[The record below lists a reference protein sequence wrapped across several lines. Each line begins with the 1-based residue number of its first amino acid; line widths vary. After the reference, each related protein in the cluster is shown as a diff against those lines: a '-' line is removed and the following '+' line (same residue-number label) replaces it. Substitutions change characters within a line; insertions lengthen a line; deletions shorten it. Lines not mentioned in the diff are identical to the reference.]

1 MRSLWILYAVATVG
15 CTRYDTYVKTDQAA
29 LGRIVVYRNGIAYY
43 ERRAQVLG
51 ERMNLEVPSDKIDD
65 FLKSL
70 SVLDGRTGKPLPVS
84 FPTQGAT
91 RGNHIDMTIQ
101 LPGKGP
107 HELLLTYI
115 VEAPAWKPSY
125 RLVVQPQGKIKLEG
139 WAIVDNVSGEDWKG
153 VKVGVGSSS
162 ALSFRYD
169 LRSVRNVHR
178 ETLATQDRFVQAP
191 PIGGSVHQEKS
202 AADEVYAQL
211 SDADIPVSQ
220 GHPSEIPKAPMGEAA
235 MPSVP
240 EEPASSARGR
250 AAGRARP
257 SVSRP
262 APAQDMSH
270 ERGQRAQAQARVHQ
284 LAQKLNGHARNILIE
299 GYASPGEMDP
309 QARAL
314 DRANLLRN
322 QLIEA
327 GVAPARL
334 RVVAKGIVAG
344 HGAGVTLVE
353 EKGPLQEVV
362 DDGEPV
368 GDSHFESQS
377 AVTVTRGTSAM
388 VSIVDAEAD
397 GEIVYLYDAEAERGH
412 ERFAFRAVRFMNPSE
427 STLEAG
433 PMTFYGDGRFIG
445 EGLADPIPPKATA
458 VVPFAL
464 DRQVVVERESKDQDR
479 IARLFSLQRGV
490 MTAEVKHRLTTRL
503 KLTNR
508 LHYPVTVYVRHIVKK
523 GWNLEA
529 SPQAVERLGDAHLFA
544 VRVAAGA
551 TESVEITQATPME
564 RTIDLRS
571 PMGLDL
577 ARVYLEGP
585 AEDGVYVETM
595 RKVLALHA
603 EMVDH
608 EQAIDS
614 LRERMDE
621 YRIRLDELE
630 AQIVSLKSARAGAD
644 LLSHLQAKMKDISD
658 RVQKATIDAVDRQ
671 EKLMLAKIRFQ
682 DALAELTLE
691 RKRAPEGT
699 ATR

>member
-1 MRSLWILYAVATVG
+1 MHPRWLVCLWLAVS
-15 CTRYDTYVKTDQAA
+15 CTRYDSYVKTDQTA

-70 SVLDGRTGKPLPVS
+70 TVLDGKTGKPLPVS

-91 RGNHIDMTIQ
+91 RGNSVDMTIQ

-107 HELLLTYI
+107 HDLLLTYI

-125 RLVVQPQGKIKLEG
+125 RVVVRPQGKIKLEG

-169 LRSVRNVHR
+169 LRSVRLVYR

-191 PIGGSVHQEKS
+191 PVGGSVHQEKPS
-202 AADEVYAQL
+202 EEVYAQL
-211 SDADIPVSQ
+211 SDSDIAAPQ
-220 GHPSEIPKAPMGEAA
+220 GHPEGIDTASMAPEAAPM
-235 MPSVP
+235 
-240 EEPASSARGR
+240 ARGR
-250 AAGRARP
+250 VGSKAPAA
-257 SVSRP
+257 VSRA
-262 APAQDMSH
+262 APDPDMSYQQ
-270 ERGQRAQAQARVHQ
+270 GQRAQAHQRVRA
-284 LAQKLNGHARNILIE
+284 LAQKLNSHARHIVIE
-299 GYASPGEMDP
+299 GYAGPGEMDVE
-309 QARAL
+309 ARSL
-314 DRANLLRN
+314 DRANVLRN

-327 GVAPARL
+327 GVAPSRL
-334 RVVAKGIVAG
+334 RVVGKGVAPG
-344 HGAGVTLVE
+344 QGAGVKLVE
-353 EKGPLQEVV
+353 EKAQATEAV
-362 DDGEPV
+362 DHGEPV
-368 GDSHFESQS
+368 GDSHFESQT
-377 AVTVTRGTSAM
+377 AVTVARGTSAM
-388 VSIVDAEAD
+388 VSIVDAQAD
-397 GEIVYLYDAEAERGH
+397 GEIVYLYDAEAQRGD
-412 ERFAFRAVRFMNPSE
+412 ERFAFRAVRFANPSD

-464 DRQVVVERESKDQDR
+464 DRQVVVERERKDEDR

-490 MTAEVKHRLTTRL
+490 MTAEVKHLLKTQL

-508 LHYPVTVYVRHIVKK
+508 LHVPVTVYVRHMVRK
-523 GWNLEA
+523 GWSLES
-529 SPQAVERLGDAHLFA
+529 SPKVVERLGDAHLFA
-544 VRVAAGA
+544 VRIAAGA

-571 PMGLDL
+571 PTGLEL
-577 ARVYLEGP
+577 ARVYLEAPLPSGNG
-585 AEDGVYVETM
+585 DGTYVETM
-595 RKVLALHA
+595 RKILALHA

-608 EQAIDS
+608 QQMLES

-621 YRIRLDELE
+621 YRVRMDELE
-630 AQIVSLKSARAGAD
+630 AQIVSLKSARAGAE
-644 LLSHLQAKMKDISD
+644 LLGHLQTKMKDISE
-658 RVQKATIDAVDRQ
+658 RVQKATLDAVDRQ

-682 DALAELTLE
+682 DAIAELSLE
-691 RKRAPEGT
+691 RKANASR
-699 ATR
+699 